1 MMMMLASGGFIVCCF
16 VFLLAVMAGVG
27 GTHDDD
33 VGFGWLYYVLLCL
46 LVGSHGW
53 CLWYTL

>member
-1 MMMMLASGGFIVCCF
+1 MMMLASCGFIMCCF
-16 VFLLAVMAGVG
+16 AFLLAVMAGVG

-53 CLWYTL
+53 CWWYT